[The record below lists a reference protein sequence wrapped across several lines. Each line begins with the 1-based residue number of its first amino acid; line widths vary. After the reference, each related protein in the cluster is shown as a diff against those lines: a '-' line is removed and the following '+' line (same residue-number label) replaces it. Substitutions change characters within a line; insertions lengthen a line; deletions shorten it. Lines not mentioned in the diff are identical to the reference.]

1 MSRILTQHSQ
11 SYKKNKVY
19 EAYRIKVDELYKRF
33 DMRGAQAR
41 MNNFEEAIND
51 MSGDENKLYR
61 ERERLM
67 RSYEQKRGELNTYE
81 NNLGFFNS
89 KTKSGESML
98 RDLER
103 KIQRIKEEIATL
115 EQKIKVI
122 DSHL

>member
-1 MSRILTQHSQ
+1 
-11 SYKKNKVY
+11 
-19 EAYRIKVDELYKRF
+19 
-33 DMRGAQAR
+33 MRGAQAR
-41 MNNFEEAIND
+41 MNNFEESIND

-67 RSYEQKRGELNTYE
+67 RAYEQKRTELSTYE

-89 KTKSGESML
+89 KSKSGDSML
-98 RDLER
+98 RELER
-103 KIQRIKEEIATL
+103 KIQRIKEDLATL